1 MSTTEKDTY
10 SAREPSITA
19 NRSIVGGKA
28 EEGLLHAPLFPPLG
42 QRAWRLLLADT
53 LTFLARGLSTA
64 FLIIYLHDGQ
74 GMNLAVAGSILAMSS
89 AAGLLAF
96 PMGALVDRFG
106 GGWLAI
112 ICLLLGA
119 VGTTGFVFVHGPL
132 IAFGAAFLVGLGT
145 GGYLNAMAPIF
156 ASAVP
161 VDQRGAVF
169 GINYALRN
177 VGLGCGVL
185 IGGLVLNVHALQ
197 TFLLVFYGS
206 AALFVLVAALL
217 LILGEA
223 SFSLSLQSA
232 SAAKD
237 ATVELGE
244 NRAADDRVV
253 LSDRLLLAVTILHLL
268 LMIAGVS
275 QLSSAFPAWTT
286 GPARS
291 STQVVGLG
299 FAADSFTIVGL
310 QLFVLRFLQGRRR
323 TRATATA
330 ALVFAGAWLLML
342 LAGNMGGGPVTAGL
356 LIGALII
363 FGSGETLLSPSL
375 TALVNDLAPGRLR
388 GRYNAVFNLGLQIGP
403 IAAPLLSGSA
413 LASGLGGALFVALAG
428 ICVAA
433 ALFAVWLERFVGPG
447 INRGD
452 PLLNAHV
459 QMNAQRE
466 LEGEGNG

>member
-1 MSTTEKDTY
+1 MSATEKDTHPA
-10 SAREPSITA
+10 SELSITA
-19 NRSIVGGKA
+19 DRSSVGRKA
-28 EEGLLHAPLFPPLG
+28 EEERRKRWLFPPLG
-42 QRAWRLLLADT
+42 RRAWRLLLADT

-64 FLIIYLHDGQ
+64 FLIIYLYDVQ
-74 GMNLAVAGSILAMSS
+74 RMNLAVAGSILAMSS

-106 GGWLAI
+106 GGGPAI
-112 ICLLLGA
+112 LCLFLGA
-119 VGTTGFVFVHGPL
+119 VGTTGFVFAHSPL

-145 GGYLNAMAPIF
+145 GGYLNAVAPLF

-161 VDQRGAVF
+161 ADQRGAVF
-169 GINYALRN
+169 GVNYALRN
-177 VGLGCGVL
+177 VGLGFGVL
-185 IGGLVLNVHALQ
+185 IGGLVLDVHAPQ
-197 TFLLVFYGS
+197 TFLWVFYGS
-206 AALFVLVAALL
+206 AAVFVLAAALFL
-217 LILGEA
+217 VLGEV
-223 SFSLSLQSA
+223 SFPLSAQSA
-232 SAAKD
+232 SAAKG
-237 ATVELGE
+237 AIAEPGKNT
-244 NRAADDRVV
+244 AAGYRVV
-253 LSDRLLLAVTILHLL
+253 LSDRLLLAVTILNLL
-268 LMIAGVS
+268 LMTAGVS

-323 TRATATA
+323 TRATAAA

-342 LAGNMGGGPVTAGL
+342 LAGNVGGGTVTAGL

-375 TALVNDLAPGRLR
+375 VALVNDLAPERLR
-388 GRYNAVFNLGLQIGP
+388 GRYNAVFNLGWQIGP
-403 IAAPLLSGSA
+403 IAAPILSGSA

-428 ICVAA
+428 ICGAA
-433 ALFAVWLERFVGPG
+433 ALFAVWLERFVTPA

-452 PLLNAHV
+452 PLLNKHV
-459 QMNAQRE
+459 QRSSE
-466 LEGEGNG
+466 REGEEN